1 MTVTAGSLGSKS
13 ATCQNSLRWRTDAF
27 DTSSIS
33 SPGTL
38 QLSASVVDSV
48 GNPYTIPAKT
58 VNKDTSGW
66 SVQITLPTDSDMA
79 TPINAANA
87 ASYPVSGTC
96 SSQGG
101 DVTVTVGGASATT
114 IACSSGAWSGNVAVP
129 DTVADADSVAVHAN
143 FGTAPNDA
151 AHTVY
156 ALKDTAIPTLDITP
170 PPINSHNQGSYSFS
184 GTCTGG
190 HGTVEITVGTIN
202 IQADCASDA
211 WEVSGLDVAS
221 LTGDSVEMTIDV
233 SDAAGNPANQLG
245 KTVIRDIVP
254 PLVSVT
260 SAPDIGNAN
269 KDSYTISGSCDEV
282 DKTVNV
288 AIGSFSR
295 DTTCTADG
303 WSLVLTDT
311 TGIDEGIGLA
321 VVVVLSDDAGN
332 EGRDG
337 DDTITKDTL
346 APTASLTASAINL
359 ASDQSNYPVAGECS
373 EDGHDVVIS
382 LNDSGS
388 ESATQ
393 TVPCGNGGWTA
404 AFNVASFA
412 EGNVTIAV
420 EHEDGVGNTATVEK
434 ITIKDLIKPTLS
446 LDSFPDINA
455 ASGTQYEIRG
465 GCSELDQKIVVAV
478 SNNNGQSL
486 SIEDGEQPS
495 CGNSGRWSLLV
506 DISNLDDG
514 SITIT
519 AGHSDLAGNAANE
532 EQAVVN
538 KDTRFPTLAMDQ
550 PGNINFDTDQ
560 TSYPVTGSCSEDTRP
575 ITLVITDAG
584 GRTVEVS
591 TTCTGSSWPASA
603 DTSTLQD
610 GQITFAASYTDQAGN
625 PASDTKNAQRDTQK
639 PVVGIGIANNID
651 PSNEGSYGLS
661 GTCSEIGEAVTVTL
675 TDADSNSESPDPSPT
690 CAAGGT
696 WAVSGLDVS
705 GLGNGDITI
714 VVSQRDTLQNLGEAT
729 GTAVKGDGSVTVSVT
744 SAPNINAAHS
754 GLYWLEGTCSPAG
767 GTVRIL
773 PGPYTINCFSP
784 GTWDVSFSSHTAWP
798 QSNNF
803 SFTVGYTHNE
813 VSAEQVIVS
822 IIKDTVAPTASLNT
836 PAEINRINDS
846 AYSLSGGCSEDG
858 REVEITLSDSEAT
871 APASFRHHYLCGN
884 FVAKGT
890 GYNRL
895 ARG

>member
-1 MTVTAGSLGSKS
+1 MWREGSFSVTVKHSDAAGNTATLTSPTPLVKDVTAPAFSFDSDLDINAVNENAWHISGSCPEDGTVTVTAGSLGSKS
-13 ATCQNSLRWRTDAF
+13 ATCQNGLRWRTDAF

-38 QLSASVVDSV
+38 QLSANVVDSV

-66 SVQITLPTDSDMA
+66 AVQITLPTDSDMA

-156 ALKDTAIPTLDITP
+156 ALKDTAIPTLGITP

-190 HGTVEITVGTIN
+190 HDLVSISIGGIATN
-202 IQADCASDA
+202 ASCENNA
-211 WEVSGLDVAS
+211 WSVDGLDVAS

-233 SDAAGNPANQLG
+233 SDAAGNPAAQLG

-288 AIGSFSR
+288 KIGSFSR
-295 DTTCTADG
+295 ETACTADG

-311 TGIDEGIGLA
+311 TGIDEGVGLA

-337 DDTITKDTL
+337 DNTITKDTL

-382 LNDSGS
+382 LNDIGS
-388 ESATQ
+388 ESASQ
-393 TVPCGNGGWTA
+393 TVSCGNGGWTA

-465 GCSELDQKIVVAV
+465 GCSEPDQKIVVAV

-495 CGNSGRWSLLV
+495 CGNSGRWSLVV

-538 KDTRFPTLAMDQ
+538 KDTRNPTLAMDQ

-575 ITLVITDAG
+575 ITLVITDTG

-591 TTCTGSSWPASA
+591 ATCTGSSWSASA

-610 GQITFAASYTDQAGN
+610 GEITFTASYTDQAGN
-625 PASDTKNAQRDTQK
+625 PASDTKEAQRDTQK
-639 PVVGIGIANNID
+639 PVVVIGIANNID

-661 GTCSEIGEAVTVTL
+661 GTCTEIGEAVTVTL

-705 GLGNGDITI
+705 SLSNGDITI

-729 GTAVKGDGSVTVSVT
+729 GTAVKGDGTVTVSVT
-744 SAPNINAAHS
+744 SAPNINAAYS
-754 GLYWLEGTCSPAG
+754 GAYRLRGTCSPAG
-767 GTVRIL
+767 
-773 PGPYTINCFSP
+773 
-784 GTWDVSFSSHTAWP
+784 
-798 QSNNF
+798 
-803 SFTVGYTHNE
+803 E
-813 VSAEQVIVS
+813 E
-822 IIKDTVAPTASLNT
+822 
-836 PAEINRINDS
+836 
-846 AYSLSGGCSEDG
+846 
-858 REVEITLSDSEAT
+858 
-871 APASFRHHYLCGN
+871 
-884 FVAKGT
+884 
-890 GYNRL
+890 
-895 ARG
+895 